1 MLTRLFSK
9 KGLIVLGLLCI
20 LIVFAVWIHICI
32 LFSAPDAFSGARSL
46 EIMQG
51 MSVKDIALEAQ
62 KQGIVRSNLLLYSVL
77 TYSHDPTPIF
87 AGTYDFAE
95 PTNVFGVAQKLLD
108 QDIKN
113 ELMRVTIPEGVP
125 VIDIATIAA
134 KALPEFNSDEYLVAT
149 RDLEGTLF
157 PETYFVPETFTAQDF
172 INLQRDTYEE
182 NVAPLREAIKASG
195 FTEGEVITLASI
207 IEREANDEKSMKM
220 VSGIFQNRLGIGMA
234 LQADATIEYALD
246 TPLGEL
252 PEGQL
257 ASELRETKSPYN
269 TYLNTGLPPT
279 PIGNPGLIAIKAVLE
294 PTPSDNFYYITGN
307 DGVFHYAETL
317 QEHNTNIAKYLR

>member
-87 AGTYDFAE
+87 AGTYDFAG